1 MEPERA
7 FPPPTFPVS
16 LNTFYKTSPK
26 NYKEKL
32 PCICEKHKQRD
43 YISKQVILK
52 RRFPRL
58 DVNSHASS
66 VSPIR
71 TQNLNDSPL
80 KYALNFINE
89 EGYMKYTDEITQK
102 IRSKSPIQG
111 PKAFVPIN
119 SHEAKGC
126 ITRIVSGCTGEPYLS
141 PQTLGYNERVESVK
155 KRVGGEFRSGQK
167 CSFLNDNKAFLNS
180 FNTFDTFKSI
190 ASSRLDSKSGGKN

>member
-32 PCICEKHKQRD
+32 PSTCEKHKQRD

-58 DVNSHASS
+58 DVNSHTCSA
-66 VSPIR
+66 SPIR
-71 TQNLNDSPL
+71 SQNFNDSPL
-80 KYALNFINE
+80 KYSLNPVNE
-89 EGYMKYTDEITQK
+89 EGYMKYTDELAQK
-102 IRSKSPIQG
+102 VRSKSPMQR

-126 ITRIVSGCTGEPYLS
+126 ITRKVSGAAGEPYLS
-141 PQTLGYNERVESVK
+141 PQTLNYNERVESVK
-155 KRVGGEFRSGQK
+155 KRVGGEFRSGLK
-167 CSFLNDNKAFLNS
+167 CNFLNDNRAFLNS
-180 FNTFDTFKSI
+180 FNTFDTFMSM